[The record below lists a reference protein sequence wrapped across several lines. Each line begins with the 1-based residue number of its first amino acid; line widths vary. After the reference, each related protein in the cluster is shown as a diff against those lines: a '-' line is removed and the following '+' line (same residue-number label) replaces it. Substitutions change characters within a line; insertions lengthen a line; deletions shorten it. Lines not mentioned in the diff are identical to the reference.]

1 MSTILTVT
9 QINNQCKNFLEKN
22 FSNIWIKG
30 EVSKPKLYD
39 SGHVYFILKDK
50 AAEISCV
57 IFNYKNKII
66 IKDGQE
72 VVLTG
77 NVALYS
83 AKGKYQFIAKDLF
96 LSGEG
101 LLFQKYNFLK
111 NKLQKE
117 GLFNDVNKKEIPSNP
132 LSIGVITSIKG
143 AVFYDISNIIKRRA
157 PYVDIYVSNTPVQG
171 ENASAQI
178 INALND
184 FELFNNVDAIIIAR
198 GGGSFEDLMPF
209 NDEDLVRKIF
219 NMSIPIISAI
229 GHETDFTL
237 CDFVSDLRAS
247 TPSEAAEIIV
257 KDMRELLYEVD
268 VLIDKIKD
276 LINHK
281 IEIKHNYLDYL
292 IAKFPVNPL
301 DLLHSKMKNITL
313 LQNTINSRSI
323 QKINFMLSD
332 LSSKANLLS
341 LSNPINIKKKGYSIV
356 MSNNKVINNVNELQN
371 NDMINIDFYKGN
383 LDAKVIRN
391 IKGK

>member
-9 QINNQCKNFLEKN
+9 QINNQCKNLLEKN

-30 EVSKPKLYD
+30 EVSKPKLYE

-57 IFNYKNKII
+57 IFNYTNKII

-77 NVALYS
+77 NIALYS
-83 AKGKYQFIAKDLF
+83 AKGKYQFVAKDIF

-111 NKLQKE
+111 NKLQNE
-117 GLFNDVNKKEIPSNP
+117 GLFSDESKKEIPSNP

-143 AVFYDISNIIKRRA
+143 AVYYDISNIIKRRA
-157 PYVDIYVSNTPVQG
+157 PYVNIYVRNTPVQG

-184 FELFNNVDAIIIAR
+184 FELFDNVDAIIIAR

-209 NDEDLVRKIF
+209 NDEDLIRKIF
-219 NMSIPIISAI
+219 NMTIPIISAI

-257 KDMRELLYEVD
+257 KDIRELLYEID
-268 VLIDKIKD
+268 ILFDKIKD

-292 IAKFPVNPL
+292 IAKLPANPL
-301 DLLHSKMKNITL
+301 DLLHSKMKNIVL
-313 LQNTINSRSI
+313 LQKAINSQSI
-323 QKINFMLSD
+323 QKINFMLKD
-332 LSSKANLLS
+332 LNSKTNLLS
-341 LSNPINIKKKGYSIV
+341 LSNPTNIKKKGYSIV
-356 MSNNKVINNVNELQN
+356 TSGNKVIRDIKEIQN
-371 NDMINIDFYKGN
+371 NDILNIDFYKGN
-383 LDAKVIRN
+383 LDAKVIAN
-391 IKGK
+391 IKEK

>member
-1 MSTILTVT
+1 MSTIFTVT
-9 QINNQCKNFLEKN
+9 QINNQCKNLLEKN

-117 GLFNDVNKKEIPSNP
+117 GLFNDMSKKEIPSNP
-132 LSIGVITSIKG
+132 ISVGVITSIKG

-356 MSNNKVINNVNELQN
+356 KSNNKVINNVNELQN

-383 LDAKVIRN
+383 LNAKVIVN